1 MSEIWKDIIGFEERY
16 MISNKGN
23 VYDKKRK
30 VNSKLNKKFDGY
42 ILCTLRNGDKYY
54 TKQVHRLVAIA
65 FIPNPQ
71 NKSQVHH
78 IDENPSNNNVHN
90 LMWVTPK
97 EHGSLR
103 SEESKRKFK
112 ETYLR
117 NKELREK
124 KFGKTKRAQKNAH

>member
-1 MSEIWKDIIGFEERY
+1 
-16 MISNKGN
+16 MINQFIYIFHGIQTC
-23 VYDKKRK
+23 DKYR
-30 VNSKLNKKFDGY
+30 NKKDHQKKV
-42 ILCTLRNGDKYY
+42 R
-54 TKQVHRLVAIA
+54 VHRLVAIA